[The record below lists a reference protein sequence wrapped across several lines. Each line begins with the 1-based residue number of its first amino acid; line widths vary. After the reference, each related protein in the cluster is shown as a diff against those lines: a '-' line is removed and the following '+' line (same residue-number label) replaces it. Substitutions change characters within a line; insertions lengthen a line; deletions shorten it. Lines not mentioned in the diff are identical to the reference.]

1 MWRRRQASRSVWCR
15 TWLARRTLFKQYDSL
30 MIELNREDPAN
41 YKNFLRVE
49 DLLGEILHRNSPNS
63 TKKLSLVIYGFLPA
77 VYGWLRVVAS
87 GLIVT
92 SYLRVIYGKIN
103 PWTLMRRFMT
113 CQKICLSFHGSSRVS
128 ASCAE
133 LFTDNSEL
141 LTDAWDCLRVGH
153 P

>member
-1 MWRRRQASRSVWCR
+1 
-15 TWLARRTLFKQYDSL
+15 

-41 YKNFLRVE
+41 YKNFLRVK

-103 PWTLMRRFMT
+103 
-113 CQKICLSFHGSSRVS
+113 Q
-128 ASCAE
+128 
-133 LFTDNSEL
+133 
-141 LTDAWDCLRVGH
+141 
-153 P
+153 